1 MSIKIIKFNDIFRY
15 FLLRFLH
22 SITEKMCDLSGNLLP
37 CFFKSPISEKKIFN
51 VEYFTE
57 LRNHFDI
64 QCGKCLRIAMVED
77 NVMTRIFYEQIVFRI
92 QAEINIKINQYQIE
106 CYFKLDQL
114 PEWTEHDE
122 DWQMYKI
129 NWEKFNN
136 EINLSIRRLAKKF
149 NLQTIC

>member
-1 MSIKIIKFNDIFRY
+1 
-15 FLLRFLH
+15 
-22 SITEKMCDLSGNLLP
+22 
-37 CFFKSPISEKKIFN
+37 
-51 VEYFTE
+51 
-57 LRNHFDI
+57 
-64 QCGKCLRIAMVED
+64 MVED